1 MRLVKEKKETR
12 ISYLCSIRTT
22 SYDQFTKNA
31 MNIIQKKSI
40 KAQQRKLVRSPIQKK
55 KIENRIE

>member
-40 KAQQRKLVRSPIQKK
+40 KAQQRKLVRSPIQKRK
-55 KIENRIE
+55 K